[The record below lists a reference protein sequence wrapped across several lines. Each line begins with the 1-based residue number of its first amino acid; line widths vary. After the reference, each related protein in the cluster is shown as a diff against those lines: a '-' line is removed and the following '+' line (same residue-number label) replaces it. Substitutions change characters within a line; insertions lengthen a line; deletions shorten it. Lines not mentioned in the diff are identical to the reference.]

1 MKLLYTFL
9 IIAFVPLQAF
19 AGNQATSVAKE
30 AMIDAQ
36 VEFAKAKI
44 DRKCQKVKE
53 KIKALENRMSYI
65 ETKLRK
71 GNLTD
76 ESFQKLNEKLS
87 RTVNRIKKKE
97 DKIDSLKTMKMSL
110 GAVNFNP
117 F

>member
-9 IIAFVPLQAF
+9 IIAFVPLQGF

-53 KIKALENRMSYI
+53 KIKVLENRMSYI